1 MTRSRLRA
9 AALQILSAG
18 LAAVAP
24 DRLVAKDLRA
34 RAVRSRIEKASRVFV
49 VAVGKAAVPMA
60 RAAHHVLADRI
71 NSAIL
76 IAPSTAPRL
85 PRTRNFVAGHP
96 IPNAAGMRAAAD
108 VIRMLEAAQ
117 DGDVVLLLLSGG
129 ASALMPAPIAGV
141 SLREKRRLTRLL
153 LHRGATIA
161 EMNAVRKRLSRLKG
175 GGFARLAAPAHVIA
189 LALSDVPGDDPGV
202 IGSGPTIE
210 DPKAAVL
217 ARRTIR
223 RLLKDSEITP
233 GVARALARPK
243 PRKGRAP
250 ASSTRVIGCGGT
262 FAAAAAKKAR
272 ELGFAVSLGIGDLRG
287 EARTCGPRM
296 VERFLAS
303 SRRGARCLI
312 ATGETVVKVR
322 GRGQGGRNQELAL
335 SAAPALARGGRPLVL
350 AGFATDGVDGNS
362 SAAGGIVDDRTEAR
376 ARARGVSITAAL
388 DRNDSATALK
398 RLGALLVTGPTQT
411 NVADLTVLL
420 G

>member
-9 AALQILSAG
+9 AVLKILSAG

-24 DRLVAKDLRA
+24 DRLVAKHL
-34 RAVRSRIEKASRVFV
+34 RSREVRRRIGTASRVFV
-49 VAVGKAAVPMA
+49 VAVGKAAIPMA
-60 RAAHHVLADRI
+60 QSAHHILADRI
-71 NSAIL
+71 TSAIL
-76 IAPSTAPRL
+76 IAPSKAQHM
-85 PRTRNFVAGHP
+85 PRTHSFVAGHP
-96 IPNAAGMRAAAD
+96 IPNAAGMRAAAA
-108 VIRMLEAAQ
+108 VIRMLEEAQ
-117 DGDVVLLLLSGG
+117 RGDVILLLLSGG

-141 SLREKRRLTRLL
+141 SLREKQLLTRWLL
-153 LHRGATIA
+153 DRGATIA
-161 EMNAVRKRLSRLKG
+161 EMNAVRKQLSRLKG
-175 GGFARLAAPAHVIA
+175 GGFARLAAPADVIT

-202 IGSGPTIE
+202 IGSGPTVA
-210 DPKAAVL
+210 DPGAAAL
-217 ARRTIR
+217 ARRTIA

-243 PRKGRAP
+243 ARTGRAL
-250 ASSTRVIGCGGT
+250 ASSTRVIGCGRT
-262 FAAAAAKKAR
+262 FATAASKKAR

-322 GRGQGGRNQELAL
+322 GRGRGGRNQELAL

-350 AGFATDGVDGNS
+350 AAFATDGVDGNS